1 MPFLRPIAETS
12 GDAGSYED
20 GTEDAEGDDGGDSP
34 AVVPFFQFSRFE
46 LPEVNDILPPG
57 VTHEEH
63 TFLGPDKNPL
73 ILSIFRKESPPD
85 SFPQKRPA
93 IYHIHGGGMIMGNR
107 FCTLSG
113 PLEFV
118 REHDAICTT
127 IEYRLAPKHPYPAP
141 IEGCY
146 AGLVWVHEHAEE
158 LGIDSTRIV
167 INGLSAGGGLAAGVA
182 LLCRD
187 RKGPPL
193 IGQSLFSPMIDD
205 CNDSVSAHEFTGTGI
220 WDRNANMAG
229 WNAYLGDRRG
239 SYNVN
244 VYAAPIRAKNLT
256 GLPPAYIDVGSTETF
271 RDEDVQ
277 YAQNMWRDGTQCE
290 LHRTGTSCVY
300 PLRRKPRAPRVARA
314 NRSDT
319 PSQDANL
326 KHWTPQQNDTTIVN
340 CRPTGLAV
348 DVNNGMLSPAVNQ
361 LVSQPPL
368 IHMSSDKDTSH
379 GSPHFSLN
387 PLEVLSPG
395 FWDPEFTYGLPIFD
409 LEFQQP
415 SLQTNKGPDV
425 PETHHA
431 DYNLLHDDSV
441 TRHTAHQQFTPP
453 LTDSLSVQAPQLQNI
468 RDIFEQDTFRDLPH
482 TLLDELQA
490 GSILTIVDLWFDRV
504 QSFLPLLHRPRF
516 QSQFATDTGVTS
528 SKYHGLGWE
537 HRGDQF
543 AQRAKAIYEA
553 SLPRLKAPT
562 LVYLQGLITLAFYLY
577 ATEPDSQGW
586 LLIGTCA
593 RLAYALELDKLDED
607 SEAVQAQM
615 GLPEEWSMQEE
626 RRRAWWCIWELD
638 AFAAAIACRRP
649 TIDKK
654 KHASHAEVMLPVSD
668 EAWFSNIPV
677 ESAIID
683 PRPTHAWRTLE
694 NSRNQDPRSCWNP
707 QYIGLHNP
715 FMACLVVGP
724 AAINLRVALDS
735 KKEDAASSLTG
746 LEVDLLILALK
757 RVARF
762 WNFGSILLGSNPKG
776 AWQSGT
782 NSMTHTFV
790 FLKRYIPH
798 RIMGISNCLCAGY
811 TPC

>member
-1 MPFLRPIAETS
+1 MVAAAT
-12 GDAGSYED
+12 
-20 GTEDAEGDDGGDSP
+20 T
-34 AVVPFFQFSRFE
+34 VVIP
-46 LPEVNDILPPG
+46 LPEVNDILPLG

-113 PLEFV
+113 LLEFV
-118 REHDAICTT
+118 REHNAICTT

-141 IEGCY
+141 IEDCY

-193 IGQSLFSPMIDD
+193 IGQSLFLPMIDD

-368 IHMSSDKDTSH
+368 IHMSSDKDASH

-537 HRGDQF
+537 VALLLNAMFAHRGDQF

-638 AFAAAIACRRP
+638 AFAAAIAAFIFCRFINAR
-649 TIDKK
+649 
-654 KHASHAEVMLPVSD
+654 
-668 EAWFSNIPV
+668 EA
-677 ESAIID
+677 
-683 PRPTHAWRTLE
+683 PRPLS
-694 NSRNQDPRSCWNP
+694 NSINRLLALLAAGSQFQARIADYQSNAEQVFAAVRSWNP

-735 KKEDAASSLTG
+735 KKEDAESSLTG
-746 LEVDLLILALK
+746 LEVDLLILTLK

-782 NSMTHTFV
+782 SSMTHTFV

>member
-638 AFAAAIACRRP
+638 AFAAAIA
-649 TIDKK
+649 
-654 KHASHAEVMLPVSD
+654 
-668 EAWFSNIPV
+668 
-677 ESAIID
+677 
-683 PRPTHAWRTLE
+683 
-694 NSRNQDPRSCWNP
+694 WNP